1 MFSQITNYEN
11 LLRAYFKTRKCRR
24 FKPNFQRMEI
34 NYESI
39 LSQLQWKLKNHLYY
53 PKPYTKFIVFEPK
66 KRKVAAPNCQDRIV
80 HHAIINIIGPSFE
93 KVFINRSYA
102 CRKNKGGFAVKSE
115 LTTVYLETFNKSPK
129 FYALKCDIKSYFASI
144 DHQILISLLKRV
156 IKCQETISLLEII
169 INSYQ
174 ETPGVGIPIG
184 NLTSQLF
191 ANIYLHPLDTFITT
205 MVGEKNYFRY
215 MDDFLILSPDKEYL
229 INLRI
234 LIKGF
239 LKHHLKLNY
248 HPKKNNIF
256 RADTGVDFV
265 GYLFKPNSITLRKK
279 TVRRFKKRHK
289 RRLKL
294 LKQLINQNQ
303 LEDAQIL
310 QKKLLSSKNSL
321 RGFLKGTDYQ
331 VTSNGPI
338 KINGITMPKEL

>member
-1 MFSQITNYEN
+1 MFSQIISYEN
-11 LLRAYFKTRKCRR
+11 FLKAYFKTRKCRR

-34 NYESI
+34 NYESV

-80 HHAIINIIGPSFE
+80 HHAIINIIEPLFE
-93 KVFINRSYA
+93 KIFINRSYA
-102 CRKNKGGFAVKSE
+102 CRKDKGGFAVRSE
-115 LTTVYLETFNKSPK
+115 LATVYQKIFQKHPK

-144 DHQILISLLKRV
+144 DHQILILLLKRT
-156 IKCQETISLLEII
+156 IKCQETINLLKKV

-174 ETPGVGIPIG
+174 EMPNVGIPIG

-191 ANIYLHPLDTFITT
+191 ANIYLHPLDTFVTK
-205 MVGEKNYFRY
+205 MVGDKNYFRY
-215 MDDFLILSPDKEYL
+215 MDDFLILSPDKDYL
-229 INLRI
+229 INLRV

-239 LKHHLKLNY
+239 LKYNLRLDY

-256 RADTGVDFV
+256 RADKGVDFV

-279 TVRRFKKRHK
+279 TIRKFKKRHK

-303 LEDAQIL
+303 LEDTQTL

>member
-11 LLRAYFKTRKCRR
+11 LLRAYFQTRRCRR
-24 FKPNFQRMEI
+24 FKPNFQKMEI
-34 NYESI
+34 HYESI
-39 LSQLQWKLKNHLYY
+39 LSQLQWKLKNHFYR

-102 CRKNKGGFAVKSE
+102 CRKNKGGFAVRSE
-115 LTTVYLETFNKSPK
+115 LTTVYLEIFNKSPK

-191 ANIYLHPLDTFITT
+191 ANLYLHPLDAFITK
-205 MVGEKNYFRY
+205 MLGEKNYFRY
-215 MDDFLILSPDKEYL
+215 MDDFLVLSPDKEYL
-229 INLRI
+229 INLRV

-239 LKHHLKLNY
+239 LKYYLKLNY

-265 GYLFKPNSITLRKK
+265 GYLFKPDSITLRKK

-294 LKQLINQNQ
+294 LQQLTDQNQ
-303 LEDAQIL
+303 FESAQIL
-310 QKKLLSSKNSL
+310 QNKILASKNSL
-321 RGFLKGTDYQ
+321 RGFLNGTNYQ
-331 VTSNGPI
+331 VIPNGPI
-338 KINGITMPKEL
+338 KINGIIMPKEL